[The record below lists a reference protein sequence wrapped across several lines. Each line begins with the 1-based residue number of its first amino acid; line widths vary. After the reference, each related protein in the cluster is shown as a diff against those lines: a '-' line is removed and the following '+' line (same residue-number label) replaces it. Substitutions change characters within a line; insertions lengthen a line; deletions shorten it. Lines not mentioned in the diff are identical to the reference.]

1 MKARFKVDKD
11 LCIPAMA
18 CIVAEPD
25 LYFLDD
31 DGKADINP
39 EIQLVNIKKLASS
52 GDGWVEVE
60 TNDQGFE
67 KLVESAK
74 VCPVLAIF
82 VEKFDETS
90 NTWTRVY
97 PD

>member
-1 MKARFKVDKD
+1 MKVRFKVDQD

-25 LYFLDD
+25 MYFLNDN
-31 DGKADINP
+31 GKAETFQ
-39 EIQLVNIKKLASS
+39 EIDLEKIKSVANG

-60 TNDQGFE
+60 TNDEGFQRII
-67 KLVESAK
+67 ESAK
-74 VCPVLAIF
+74 VCPVLAIY
-82 VEKFDETS
+82 VEKYDETTS
-90 NTWTRVY
+90 EWIRVY